1 MWHSAGKSPN
11 FIRAASTGAGAATE
25 LDHDMLEIIFIVFA
39 LTVVLGLG
47 IIAVRVVVSRLIEM
61 RNSRLRSHLDWVN
74 PQVVT
79 GYRRLKNR
87 R

>member
-1 MWHSAGKSPN
+1 
-11 FIRAASTGAGAATE
+11 
-25 LDHDMLEIIFIVFA
+25 MLEIVFIVFA
-39 LTVVLGLG
+39 LTVVLGLA
-47 IIAVRVVVSRLIEM
+47 IIAARVIVGRLVEM
-61 RNSRLRSHLDWVN
+61 RSSRLRSHLDWVN